1 LWEYRV
7 EGVIEKD
14 GVVELRYTTTSKKS
28 DSATFACP
36 LIVSIP
42 KGKYAAVQ
50 FVENKKAVKT
60 IEIGGE

>member
-1 LWEYRV
+1 MTISTSRR
-7 EGVIEKD
+7 IP
-14 GVVELRYTTTSKKS
+14 YTTTSKKS

-42 KGKYAAVQ
+42 KGEYSAIR
-50 FVENKKAVKT
+50 FVENGKTIKT